1 LIFKNKGKGQREC
14 VCVCVCE
21 CLDWREEGEFFVFLF
36 IYLFILH
43 HVIFRI
49 YSEKS
54 ISIDKELKDAKTGKK
69 RERERNKFKSH

>member
-1 LIFKNKGKGQREC
+1 
-14 VCVCVCE
+14 VCVWIQE
-21 CLDWREEGEFFVFLF
+21 RKGNFLFLF
-36 IYLFILH
+36 IYLFIYFIY

-69 RERERNKFKSH
+69 REREREKA